1 MELLYEMNILWDINS
16 VAFSI
21 LTIYVCSGG
30 ILKDWRKDGIKHV
43 DTQHVTN
50 SQIFFGGGEV

>member
-1 MELLYEMNILWDINS
+1 MELLYEMNVLWDINS

-30 ILKDWRKDGIKHV
+30 ILKDWQDGIKHV

-50 SQIFFGGGEV
+50 SQIIFFFREV